1 MIYVLFLF
9 HFLISNRSFH
19 RIALILLLSC
29 IYETVSITVD
39 CKFSAHNEVK
49 LRSRFVPDQIVCDAK
64 VRSYENGKEFKM
76 VSPDLTAIHAFKRP
90 QNITNRLSH
99 LLGLIGNTSIE
110 NVTTAMRINNH
121 DFKTIPKGIGK
132 ALPDLEVVDFYDGD
146 LGRISKNDLN
156 QFSKAN
162 FFDFSKN
169 KLMFLESDLFFYHP
183 DIIYVGF
190 YDNEILEIGGKFEL
204 AAFKS
209 LLIIDLEKNRCIDDI
224 ADCED
229 YGEKCLQ
236 RLKEF
241 DEEVFERCK
250 PFYLPSI
257 GKVEDQLAAL
267 NQEMPAAAENKM
279 TQLIKD
285 EVTAIESQLL
295 QLKQE
300 TAEKVAAI
308 DSKLTEHD
316 QLIVR
321 VYKILELALQTK

>member
-1 MIYVLFLF
+1 
-9 HFLISNRSFH
+9 
-19 RIALILLLSC
+19 
-29 IYETVSITVD
+29 
-39 CKFSAHNEVK
+39 
-49 LRSRFVPDQIVCDAK
+49 
-64 VRSYENGKEFKM
+64 
-76 VSPDLTAIHAFKRP
+76 
-90 QNITNRLSH
+90 
-99 LLGLIGNTSIE
+99 
-110 NVTTAMRINNH
+110 MRINNH